1 MPEAAFGPR
10 DRVMRHWPVGR
21 SDVDHEGA
29 EVRRV
34 TRRRVD
40 PMQFDLG
47 LIGLAILIA
56 HSVPAA

>member
-1 MPEAAFGPR
+1 
-10 DRVMRHWPVGR
+10 MRHWPVGR